1 MRNCDHHEKEEE
13 WMNGWQSFVVRNF
26 FETHTIKNFH
36 TDSGTI
42 RLFNSYIICITIST
56 VDSIN
61 IFNHF
66 TQYIQSFQHGQT
78 VINPF
83 LNMFEG

>member
-13 WMNGWQSFVVRNF
+13 WMNGWQS
-26 FETHTIKNFH
+26 THTIKNFH

-42 RLFNSYIICITIST
+42 RLFNSYIICITST

-78 VINPF
+78 IINPF